1 MDIFSDDKTKL
12 SLQLFIARRSEVPRD
27 AVMERKMYTAEK
39 EIVGWCNSSTK
50 EVDKAIISFAFL

>member
-39 EIVGWCNSSTK
+39 EIVG
-50 EVDKAIISFAFL
+50 